1 MKVQVISGA
10 HLGLVGTCLG
20 VRLDGLAN
28 VVLPDPV
35 GDVVLPWNLLKSAGP
50 LMLTV
55 KNAAGNV
62 QFVEADS
69 CAGRSALAAAKRG
82 LAVNARIE
90 QARALERTRS
100 RRQR

>member
-20 VRLDGLAN
+20 ARPGGLAD

-35 GDVVLPWNLLKSAGP
+35 GDVVLPWNLLMSSGP

-69 CAGRSALAAAKRG
+69 CAGRSALAAVKHEIAVEARVAQAVA
-82 LAVNARIE
+82 LAS
-90 QARALERTRS
+90 TRS

>member
-1 MKVQVISGA
+1 MKVQVVSGA
-10 HLGLVGTCLG
+10 HLGMVGSCLG
-20 VRLDGLAN
+20 ASLGGLAD

-50 LMLTV
+50 LLLTV

-69 CAGRSALAAAKRG
+69 CAGRSALAAVKRG
-82 LAVNARIE
+82 LAVNARVE
-90 QARALERTRS
+90 QALALERTRS